1 MFSLSARC
9 RWRAAAAGVAV
20 ATALAL
26 PAAALGQAVTVTLNP
41 ASVQPGGTSTVTA
54 GIPVSNAG
62 TVSQEIVQTI
72 DPTKAV
78 LTGLSDIS
86 KPVGWGLSFFDGS
99 AWSNT
104 TPANVASWAQVT
116 KVKTSGTINS
126 QGSESGYQIAVGTAN
141 GAVANLTPPSIP
153 SSGGGDG
160 FVAFFDAGRTR
171 VFNVY
176 HHKLGG
182 GQLDCHV
189 LATGSTC
196 AGFPFAVGIQRTG
209 QYSSGRVVGTR
220 VWIPAYKKG
229 ATTADDSVG
238 FYCVDISAVLASGS
252 PDSGVYIG
260 QCDPCNAVVRHVVM
274 RDNAIG
280 YFATN
285 TRGRVVVTR
294 SEMSGNRLG
303 VALNSDD
310 AELGAPQ
317 QGTILRG
324 NVISGNR
331 ITGNGDVGVLI
342 LNQQGYRPTANRFT
356 GNTITG
362 QQVDVVVTGRSAGC
376 FSGNRIGTSNPAGI
390 EQVAPCTGAP
400 TSTAARTPW
409 SPAPAAPEI
418 DYRKIPLPPP
428 QPGMPTP

>member
-1 MFSLSARC
+1 M
-9 RWRAAAAGVAV
+9 RAVAVGAVLLAGVAAVSGCGGPGGGEAGTTAAVPDGATIRVPADQPSIQQGVDAASAGDTVLIAPGTYREAVVV
-20 ATALAL
+20 ATDGITIRGTNRNRVILDGGHDLGDGISVDADDVAVENLTVRGYQNNGVLIDGSHGLAEGGEEGQE
-26 PAAALGQAVTVTLNP
+26 PAEGA
-41 ASVQPGGTSTVTA
+41 QPGKGDLAIDGYRVSYVTA
-54 GIPVSNAG
+54 ANNGLYGIYA
-62 TVSQEIVQTI
+62 
-72 DPTKAV
+72 
-78 LTGLSDIS
+78 
-86 KPVGWGLSFFDGS
+86 F
-99 AWSNT
+99 
-104 TPANVASWAQVT
+104 ASR
-116 KVKTSGTINS
+116 
-126 QGSESGYQIAVGTAN
+126 N
-141 GAVANLTPPSIP
+141 GVIEHS
-153 SSGGGDG
+153 
-160 FVAFFDAGRTR
+160 
-171 VFNVY
+171 Y
-176 HHKLGG
+176 
-182 GQLDCHV
+182 
-189 LATGSTC
+189 
-196 AGFPFAVGIQRTG
+196 
-209 QYSSGRVVGTR
+209 
-220 VWIPAYKKG
+220 
-229 ATTADDSVG
+229 
-238 FYCVDISAVLASGS
+238 ASGS

-324 NVISGNR
+324 NVITGNKNPRAPAIEEGFSGGGIGIAGGRDNVISGNR

>member
-1 MFSLSARC
+1 M
-9 RWRAAAAGVAV
+9 RAVAVGAVLLAGVAAVSGCGGPGGGEAVTTAAVPDGATIRVPADQPSIQQGVDAASSGDTVLIAPGTYREAVVV
-20 ATALAL
+20 ATDGITIRGANRNRVILDGGHELSDGISVDADD
-26 PAAALGQAVTVTLNP
+26 VTVENLTVRGYQNNGVLIDGSHGLAEGGEEGQEP
-41 ASVQPGGTSTVTA
+41 AEGAQPGKGDLAIDGYRVSYVTA
-54 GIPVSNAG
+54 ANNGLYGIYA
-62 TVSQEIVQTI
+62 
-72 DPTKAV
+72 
-78 LTGLSDIS
+78 
-86 KPVGWGLSFFDGS
+86 F
-99 AWSNT
+99 
-104 TPANVASWAQVT
+104 ASR
-116 KVKTSGTINS
+116 
-126 QGSESGYQIAVGTAN
+126 N
-141 GAVANLTPPSIP
+141 GVIEHS
-153 SSGGGDG
+153 
-160 FVAFFDAGRTR
+160 
-171 VFNVY
+171 Y
-176 HHKLGG
+176 
-182 GQLDCHV
+182 
-189 LATGSTC
+189 
-196 AGFPFAVGIQRTG
+196 
-209 QYSSGRVVGTR
+209 
-220 VWIPAYKKG
+220 
-229 ATTADDSVG
+229 
-238 FYCVDISAVLASGS
+238 ASGS

-294 SEMSGNRLG
+294 SQMSGNRLG

-324 NVISGNR
+324 NVITGNKNPRAPAIEEGFSGGGIGIAGGRDNVISGNR

-342 LNQQGYRPTANRFT
+342 LNQQGYRATANRFT

>member
-1 MFSLSARC
+1 MRAVARGAVLLAG
-9 RWRAAAAGVAV
+9 AAVVSGCGGSGDQGPAGTAREGATIRVPADQPTIQQGVDVAAPGDTVLIAPGTYREAVVVATDRITIRGTNRNRVILDGGHELGDGISVDADDVAV
-20 ATALAL
+20 ENLTVRGYQNNGVLIDGSHGLAEGGEE
-26 PAAALGQAVTVTLNP
+26 GQEPPEGA
-41 ASVQPGGTSTVTA
+41 QPGKGDLAIDGYRVSYVTA
-54 GIPVSNAG
+54 SNNGLYGIYA
-62 TVSQEIVQTI
+62 
-72 DPTKAV
+72 
-78 LTGLSDIS
+78 
-86 KPVGWGLSFFDGS
+86 F
-99 AWSNT
+99 
-104 TPANVASWAQVT
+104 ASR
-116 KVKTSGTINS
+116 
-126 QGSESGYQIAVGTAN
+126 N
-141 GAVANLTPPSIP
+141 GVIEHS
-153 SSGGGDG
+153 
-160 FVAFFDAGRTR
+160 
-171 VFNVY
+171 Y
-176 HHKLGG
+176 
-182 GQLDCHV
+182 
-189 LATGSTC
+189 
-196 AGFPFAVGIQRTG
+196 
-209 QYSSGRVVGTR
+209 
-220 VWIPAYKKG
+220 
-229 ATTADDSVG
+229 
-238 FYCVDISAVLASGS
+238 ASGS

-324 NVISGNR
+324 NVITANKNPRAPAIEEGFSGGGIGIAGGRDNVITGNR
-331 ITGNGDVGVLI
+331 ITGNGDVGVLV
-342 LNQQGYRPTANRFT
+342 LNQQGYRATANRFT

-362 QQVDVVVTGRSAGC
+362 QQVDVVVTGRAAGC
-376 FSGNRIGTSNPAGI
+376 FTGNRIGTSNPAGI